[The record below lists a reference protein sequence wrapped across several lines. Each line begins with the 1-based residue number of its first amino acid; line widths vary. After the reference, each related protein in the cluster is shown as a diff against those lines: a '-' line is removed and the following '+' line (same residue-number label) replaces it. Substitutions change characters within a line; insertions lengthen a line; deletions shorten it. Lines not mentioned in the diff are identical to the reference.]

1 MKSSQLKKKM
11 PTLNLFKNLKIVC
24 RIWYIQKADS
34 LDYQLFSIL
43 LQNLTVISIKV
54 QRNYRTDYL

>member
-1 MKSSQLKKKM
+1 M